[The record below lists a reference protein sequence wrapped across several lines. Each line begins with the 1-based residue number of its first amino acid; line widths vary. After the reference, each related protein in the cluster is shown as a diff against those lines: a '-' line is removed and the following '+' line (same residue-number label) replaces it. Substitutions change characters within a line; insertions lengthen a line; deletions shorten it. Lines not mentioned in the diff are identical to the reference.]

1 MRHCKQARAMHDRD
15 GTNGC
20 TNGWKQ
26 EQDVQQAQ
34 VVWIYIDIWSYFINI
49 LPNFTLKT
57 FLFCEVYF

>member
-1 MRHCKQARAMHDRD
+1 MSMSSCDETMCMRHCKQARAMHDRD

-34 VVWIYIDIWSYFINI
+34 VV
-49 LPNFTLKT
+49 
-57 FLFCEVYF
+57 